1 MRGRR
6 PGKTGGVFAGIRRGF
21 FLAENDADG
30 RESFPAVEK
39 SMLNR
44 LQEGLL
50 VFEALGTDSVQYAT
64 WLMRSCRL
72 TLWRNAV
79 MVTRSRV
86 WNIRGLAAGI
96 GLVMGA
102 VAIIAL
108 PSEPTAFASGV
119 PAGMTQGFSEIVKKV
134 TPAVVNIAVTGG
146 GEGRG
151 RGRKPP
157 IPPGPFGGPPGEDA
171 PEGELP
177 TPPPM
182 PPGGGHG
189 RPDQSA
195 GSGVIFDQNGFIVTN
210 NHVVEGATQ
219 ITVTLS
225 DRREFSAKVVGT
237 DPKTDLAVVK
247 IEARDLPSLKWAEY
261 EKLQVG
267 DLVLAVGSPFG
278 LSSTVTL
285 GIISALGRGN
295 VGIADYEDFIQT
307 DAAINPGNSG
317 GALVN
322 LSGELIGINTAIF
335 SRTGGSEG
343 IGFAIPS
350 SIALDIVDSL
360 QKTGKVVRG
369 WMGVAIQ
376 EITPALAKSFKL
388 PEQRK
393 GVLISDVN
401 ENGPSHAAGVKRG
414 DVVIA
419 FNGKEVQNVSQL
431 RNLVARTM
439 VGKDAQVKV
448 LRDGKEQTIAVK
460 VAERPTDEMLA
471 KKEPSAPK
479 EPVETAKL
487 PDNVLASLRVQ
498 GLDTATMSQLNIPA
512 KMTGVVVTSVE
523 SGGSAEA
530 AGLQRGDVIQEVNHE
545 VVKTLEDYQKASSKL
560 KKDELAVLL
569 LSRQGNNLF
578 VAVNPK

>member
-1 MRGRR
+1 M
-6 PGKTGGVFAGIRRGF
+6 
-21 FLAENDADG
+21 
-30 RESFPAVEK
+30 
-39 SMLNR
+39 
-44 LQEGLL
+44 
-50 VFEALGTDSVQYAT
+50 
-64 WLMRSCRL
+64 
-72 TLWRNAV
+72 V
-79 MVTRSRV
+79 MRSRV
-86 WNIRGLAAGI
+86 WNMRGLVAGI
-96 GLVMGA
+96 GLIMGA
-102 VAIIAL
+102 ATVTIL
-108 PSEPTAFASGV
+108 SSEPTAFAAGV

-134 TPAVVNIAVTGG
+134 TPAVVNIAVNGG
-146 GEGRG
+146 GEGKG
-151 RGRKPP
+151 RGRKSPV
-157 IPPGPFGGPPGEDA
+157 PPGPFGGPHGEEA

-195 GSGVIFDQNGFIVTN
+195 GSGVIFDSNGFIVTN

-247 IEARDLPSLKWAEY
+247 IEAKDLPSLKWAEY

-322 LSGELIGINTAIF
+322 VSGELIGINTAIF

-401 ENGPSHAAGVKRG
+401 ENGPSYTAGMKRG
-414 DVVIA
+414 DVVIS

-431 RNLVARTM
+431 RNLVARTI

-460 VAERPTDEMLA
+460 VAERPTDEVLA
-471 KKEPSAPK
+471 KKEPASSK

-487 PDNVLASLRVQ
+487 PDNVLASIRVQ
-498 GLDTATMSQLNIPA
+498 GLDAATMSQLNIPA

-523 SGGSAEA
+523 GGGPAEA

-545 VVKTLEDYQKASSKL
+545 VVKTLEDYQTASNKL

>member
-1 MRGRR
+1 MVNRMLFG
-6 PGKTGGVFAGIRRGF
+6 GALVLAVSLATGYQG
-21 FLAENDADG
+21 
-30 RESFPAVEK
+30 
-39 SMLNR
+39 
-44 LQEGLL
+44 
-50 VFEALGTDSVQYAT
+50 
-64 WLMRSCRL
+64 
-72 TLWRNAV
+72 
-79 MVTRSRV
+79 
-86 WNIRGLAAGI
+86 
-96 GLVMGA
+96 
-102 VAIIAL
+102 
-108 PSEPTAFASGV
+108 EPTATAAGV
-119 PAGMTQGFSEIVKKV
+119 PPTLVAQGFSEIVKKA

-146 GEGRG
+146 GESGRR
-151 RGRKPP
+151 RGL
-157 IPPGPFGGPPGEDA
+157 PPGPFGGPPGGGEE
-171 PEGELP
+171 PGGELP

-182 PPGGGHG
+182 PPGPPAPHG

-195 GSGVIFDQNGFIVTN
+195 GSGVVLDPNGYIVTN

-225 DRREFSAKVVGT
+225 DRREFPAKVIGT
-237 DPKTDLAVVK
+237 DPKTDLAVIK
-247 IEARDLPSLKWAEY
+247 IEAKDLPSLKWAEY

-322 LSGELIGINTAIF
+322 MNGELIGINTAIF

-350 SIALDIVDSL
+350 SIALDIVESL

-401 ENGPSHAAGVKRG
+401 ENGPSHTAGIKRG
-414 DVVIA
+414 DVVVA
-419 FNGKEVQNVSQL
+419 FNGKDVQSVSQL
-431 RNLVARTM
+431 RNLVARTV
-439 VGKDAQVKV
+439 VGKDAQIKV

-460 VAERPTDEMLA
+460 VAERPSDEMLA
-471 KKEPSAPK
+471 KKEPVPQK
-479 EPVETAKL
+479 EQGETIKP

-498 GLDTATMSQLNIPA
+498 TLDNALMSQLNIPS
-512 KMTGVVVTSVE
+512 KTTGVVITSVE
-523 SGGSAEA
+523 QGGQAEA

-545 VVKTLEDYQKASSKL
+545 TIKSIDDYQKAAGKI

-569 LSRQGNNLF
+569 VNRQGNSLF

>member
-1 MRGRR
+1 MVIRSRGRN
-6 PGKTGGVFAGIRRGF
+6 V
-21 FLAENDADG
+21 
-30 RESFPAVEK
+30 
-39 SMLNR
+39 
-44 LQEGLL
+44 
-50 VFEALGTDSVQYAT
+50 
-64 WLMRSCRL
+64 
-72 TLWRNAV
+72 
-79 MVTRSRV
+79 
-86 WNIRGLAAGI
+86 RGLIAGI
-96 GLVMGA
+96 GLVMGTFACA
-102 VAIIAL
+102 VLPDEPIA
-108 PSEPTAFASGV
+108 AGV
-119 PAGMTQGFSEIVKKV
+119 PAGLTQGFSEIVNQV

-146 GEGRG
+146 GKTGGRG
-151 RGRKPP
+151 RRSPL
-157 IPPGPFGGPPGEDA
+157 PPGPFEVPPGE
-171 PEGELP
+171 EGPGGQLP
-177 TPPPM
+177 IPPPM

-195 GSGVIFDQNGFIVTN
+195 GSGVVVDPNGFIVTN

-225 DRREFSAKVVGT
+225 DRREFIATVVGT

-247 IEARDLPSLKWAEY
+247 IEAKNLPALKWAEY

-322 LSGELIGINTAIF
+322 VNGELIGINTAIF

-350 SIALDIVDSL
+350 SIALDIVESL

-401 ENGPSHAAGVKRG
+401 ENGPSHAAGIKRG

-419 FNGKEVQNVSQL
+419 FNGKDVLNVSQL

-448 LRDGKEQTIAVK
+448 LRDGKEQTIMVK

-471 KKEPSAPK
+471 KKEPAAPK
-479 EPVETAKL
+479 EPLETVKL

-498 GLDTATMSQLNIPA
+498 ALDAATMSQLNIPA
-512 KMTGVVVTSVE
+512 KTTGVVVASVE
-523 SGGSAEA
+523 SGGAAEA

-545 VVKTLEDYQKASSKL
+545 VVKTLEDYQKASSLL

-569 LSRQGNNLF
+569 LSRQGNSLF
-578 VAVNPK
+578 VAVNPQ

>member
-1 MRGRR
+1 MVMWSREKNALVALVCLCVVAVACSTL
-6 PGKTGGVFAGIRRGF
+6 PTG
-21 FLAENDADG
+21 
-30 RESFPAVEK
+30 
-39 SMLNR
+39 SM
-44 LQEGLL
+44 
-50 VFEALGTDSVQYAT
+50 AS
-64 WLMRSCRL
+64 
-72 TLWRNAV
+72 
-79 MVTRSRV
+79 
-86 WNIRGLAAGI
+86 AAG
-96 GLVMGA
+96 VP
-102 VAIIAL
+102 
-108 PSEPTAFASGV
+108 PSMA
-119 PAGMTQGFSEIVKKV
+119 QGFSEIVKKV

-146 GEGRG
+146 GEGGG
-151 RGRKPP
+151 RGRRPL
-157 IPPGPFGGPPGEDA
+157 PPGPFGGPPGEE
-171 PEGELP
+171 PPGGELP

-182 PPGGGHG
+182 PPPGPHG

-195 GSGVIFDQNGFIVTN
+195 GSGVIVDSNGYIVTN

-225 DRREFSAKVVGT
+225 DRREFSAKIIGT
-237 DPKTDLAVVK
+237 DPKTDLAVIK
-247 IEARDLPSLKWAEY
+247 IEVKDLPALRWAEY

-267 DLVLAVGSPFG
+267 DLVLAIGSPFG

-317 GALVN
+317 GALIN
-322 LSGELIGINTAIF
+322 MNGDLIGINTAIF

-350 SIALDIVDSL
+350 SIALDIVESL

-401 ENGPSHAAGVKRG
+401 ENGPSYEAGIKRG

-419 FNGKEVQNVSQL
+419 FNGKDVQSVSQL

-439 VGKDAQVKV
+439 VGKDAQVKI
-448 LRDGKEQTIAVK
+448 LRDGREQTLNVK
-460 VAERPTDEMLA
+460 VAERPSDEMLA
-471 KKEPSAPK
+471 KKEPAPK
-479 EPVETAKL
+479 EPTDTIKP
-487 PDNVLASLRVQ
+487 PDNVLAALRIQ
-498 GLDTATMSQLNIPA
+498 ALDPAMMSQMNIPA
-512 KMTGVVVTSVE
+512 KTTGVVIASVE
-523 SGGSAEA
+523 AGSSAEA

-545 VVKTLEDYQKASSKL
+545 VVKTLDDYQKAANKI

>member
-1 MRGRR
+1 M
-6 PGKTGGVFAGIRRGF
+6 A
-21 FLAENDADG
+21 
-30 RESFPAVEK
+30 
-39 SMLNR
+39 
-44 LQEGLL
+44 
-50 VFEALGTDSVQYAT
+50 
-64 WLMRSCRL
+64 
-72 TLWRNAV
+72 
-79 MVTRSRV
+79 TRSQGGNV
-86 WNIRGLAAGI
+86 LGLVAGI
-96 GLVMGA
+96 GLVMSTVAFA
-102 VAIIAL
+102 VL
-108 PSEPTAFASGV
+108 PSEPTAIAAGV
-119 PAGMTQGFSEIVKKV
+119 PAGLTQGFSEIVKKV

-151 RGRKPP
+151 RGRRPP
-157 IPPGPFGGPPGEDA
+157 LPPGPFGGPPGEEA
-171 PEGELP
+171 PGGELP

-195 GSGVIFDQNGFIVTN
+195 GSGVIVDSNGFIVTN
-210 NHVVEGATQ
+210 NHVVEGATE

-247 IEARDLPSLKWAEY
+247 IEAKNLPSLKWAEY

-285 GIISALGRGN
+285 GIVSALGRGN

-322 LSGELIGINTAIF
+322 MNGELMGINTAIF

-350 SIALDIVDSL
+350 SIALDIVESL

-401 ENGPSHAAGVKRG
+401 ENGPSHAAGIKRG

-439 VGKDAQVKV
+439 VGQDAQVKI
-448 LRDGKEQTIAVK
+448 LRDGKEQSIAVK

-471 KKEPSAPK
+471 KKEPSVPK
-479 EPVETAKL
+479 EPVETVKL

-498 GLDTATMSQLNIPA
+498 GLDGATMSQFKIPA
-512 KMTGVVVTSVE
+512 KTTGVVVTSVE
-523 SGGSAEA
+523 NGGAAEA

-545 VVKTLEDYQKASSKL
+545 VVKTLDEYQKASGML

-569 LSRQGNNLF
+569 LSRQGNSLF

>member
-1 MRGRR
+1 M
-6 PGKTGGVFAGIRRGF
+6 VMWS
-21 FLAENDADG
+21 
-30 RESFPAVEK
+30 REK
-39 SMLNR
+39 
-44 LQEGLL
+44 
-50 VFEALGTDSVQYAT
+50 
-64 WLMRSCRL
+64 
-72 TLWRNAV
+72 NA
-79 MVTRSRV
+79 
-86 WNIRGLAAGI
+86 I
-96 GLVMGA
+96 
-102 VAIIAL
+102 IIAL
-108 PSEPTAFASGV
+108 VFLCVVAVACSTLPTGSTAVAAGV
-119 PAGMTQGFSEIVKKV
+119 PPSMAQGFSDIVKKV

-146 GEGRG
+146 GEGG
-151 RGRKPP
+151 RGRRPL
-157 IPPGPFGGPPGEDA
+157 PPGPFGGPPGEE
-171 PEGELP
+171 PPGGELP
-177 TPPPM
+177 TPPPVP
-182 PPGGGHG
+182 PPGPHG

-195 GSGVIFDQNGFIVTN
+195 GSGVILDSSGYIVTN
-210 NHVVEGATQ
+210 NHVVEGASQ

-225 DRREFSAKVVGT
+225 DRREFSAKIIGT
-237 DPKTDLAVVK
+237 DPKTDLAVIK
-247 IEARDLPSLKWAEY
+247 IEAKDLPALKWAEY

-267 DLVLAVGSPFG
+267 DLVLAIGSPFG

-322 LSGELIGINTAIF
+322 VNGDLIGINTAIF

-350 SIALDIVDSL
+350 SIALDIVESL

-393 GVLISDVN
+393 GVLVSDVN
-401 ENGPSHAAGVKRG
+401 ENGPSYEAGIKRG

-419 FNGKEVQNVSQL
+419 FNGKDVQSVSQL
-431 RNLVARTM
+431 RNLVARTI
-439 VGKDAQVKV
+439 VGKDAQVKI
-448 LRDGKEQTIAVK
+448 LRDGKEQTLNVK
-460 VAERPTDEMLA
+460 VAERPSDEMLA
-471 KKEPSAPK
+471 RKEPAPK
-479 EPVETAKL
+479 EPMETIKP
-487 PDNVLASLRVQ
+487 PDNVLAALRIQ
-498 GLDTATMSQLNIPA
+498 ALDPAMMSQMNIPA
-512 KMTGVVVTSVE
+512 KTTGVVITSVE
-523 SGGSAEA
+523 AGSSAEA

-545 VVKTLEDYQKASSKL
+545 VVKSLDDYQKAAGKI

>member
-1 MRGRR
+1 MQ
-6 PGKTGGVFAGIRRGF
+6 KWSKVLMCLLVLAGVLYVVAPWPPIVAAGVP
-21 FLAENDADG
+21 
-30 RESFPAVEK
+30 PAV
-39 SMLNR
+39 
-44 LQEGLL
+44 
-50 VFEALGTDSVQYAT
+50 A
-64 WLMRSCRL
+64 
-72 TLWRNAV
+72 
-79 MVTRSRV
+79 
-86 WNIRGLAAGI
+86 
-96 GLVMGA
+96 
-102 VAIIAL
+102 
-108 PSEPTAFASGV
+108 
-119 PAGMTQGFSEIVKKV
+119 QGFSEIVKKV

-146 GEGRG
+146 SEGGRG
-151 RGRKPP
+151 RRPL
-157 IPPGPFGGPPGEDA
+157 PPGPFGGPPGGGEE
-171 PEGELP
+171 PGGELP
-177 TPPPM
+177 TPPPA
-182 PPGGGHG
+182 PPGPHG

-195 GSGVIFDQNGFIVTN
+195 GSGVILDPNGYIVTN

-225 DRREFSAKVVGT
+225 DRREFTAKVVGA

-247 IEARDLPSLKWAEY
+247 IDAKDLPSIKWAEY

-322 LSGELIGINTAIF
+322 MNGELIGINTAIF

-350 SIALDIVDSL
+350 SIALDIVESL

-401 ENGPSHAAGVKRG
+401 ENGPSHAAGIKRG
-414 DVVIA
+414 DVVVA
-419 FNGKEVQNVSQL
+419 FNGKDVQSVSQL
-431 RNLVARTM
+431 RNLVARTV
-439 VGKDAQVKV
+439 VGKDAQVKI
-448 LRDGKEQTIAVK
+448 LRDGKEQTLSVK
-460 VAERPTDEMLA
+460 VAERPSDEMLA
-471 KKEPSAPK
+471 RKEPAPSK
-479 EPVETAKL
+479 EPGETIKP

-498 GLDTATMSQLNIPA
+498 SLDNAMMSQLNIPA
-512 KMTGVVVTSVE
+512 KTTGVVVSSVE
-523 SGGSAEA
+523 PGGAAEA
-530 AGLQRGDVIQEVNHE
+530 AGIQRGDVIQEVNHE
-545 VVKTLEDYQKASSKL
+545 TVKSLDDYQKAAQKI
-560 KKDELAVLL
+560 KKEELAVLL

>member
-1 MRGRR
+1 
-6 PGKTGGVFAGIRRGF
+6 
-21 FLAENDADG
+21 
-30 RESFPAVEK
+30 
-39 SMLNR
+39 
-44 LQEGLL
+44 
-50 VFEALGTDSVQYAT
+50 
-64 WLMRSCRL
+64 
-72 TLWRNAV
+72 
-79 MVTRSRV
+79 MVTRSKGG
-86 WNIRGLAAGI
+86 NTL
-96 GLVMGA
+96 GLVAAMSLAMGTVALA
-102 VAIIAL
+102 VL
-108 PSEPTAFASGV
+108 PGEPVAFAGTS
-119 PAGMTQGFSEIVKKV
+119 AGLTQGFSEIVKKV

-146 GEGRG
+146 GGGGGKGR
-151 RGRKPP
+151 RAPL
-157 IPPGPFGGPPGEDA
+157 PPGPFGGPPGEEA

-182 PPGGGHG
+182 PPGGPG
-189 RPDQSA
+189 RPDQSG
-195 GSGVIFDQNGFIVTN
+195 GSGVIVNSNGFIVTN

-247 IEARDLPSLKWAEY
+247 IDAKDLPFLKWADY

-267 DLVLAVGSPFG
+267 DLALAIGSPFG

-285 GIISALGRGN
+285 GIISALGRS

-322 LSGELIGINTAIF
+322 MSGELMGINTAIF

-376 EITPALAKSFKL
+376 EITPALAKSFKF
-388 PEQRK
+388 PAERK

-401 ENGPSHAAGVKRG
+401 ENGPSYVAGIRRG

-439 VGKDAQVKV
+439 VGKDALVKV
-448 LRDGKEQTIAVK
+448 LREGKEQTLAVK

-479 EPVETAKL
+479 EQPETVKL

-498 GLDTATMSQLNIPA
+498 GLDAALMSQFNISA
-512 KMTGVVVTSVE
+512 KMTGVVVTSVTT
-523 SGGSAEA
+523 GGAAEA
-530 AGLQRGDVIQEVNHE
+530 AGVQRGDVIQEVNHE
-545 VVKTLEDYQKASSKL
+545 AVKTAEDYQRASQQL
-560 KKDELAVLL
+560 KKEELAVLL

>member
-1 MRGRR
+1 MVNR
-6 PGKTGGVFAGIRRGF
+6 TQQATNVFISG
-21 FLAENDADG
+21 
-30 RESFPAVEK
+30 
-39 SMLNR
+39 
-44 LQEGLL
+44 
-50 VFEALGTDSVQYAT
+50 
-64 WLMRSCRL
+64 
-72 TLWRNAV
+72 
-79 MVTRSRV
+79 
-86 WNIRGLAAGI
+86 GLALCA
-96 GLVMGA
+96 LVGSGCVSPVSA
-102 VAIIAL
+102 A
-108 PSEPTAFASGV
+108 GV
-119 PAGMTQGFSEIVKKV
+119 PPAWAQGFSEIVKKT

-146 GEGRG
+146 GEGSRRRG
-151 RGRKPP
+151 GMPP
-157 IPPGPFGGPPGEDA
+157 NPFGTPPPPGDEPGGGES
-171 PEGELP
+171 P
-177 TPPPM
+177 TPPPGPHG
-182 PPGGGHG
+182 PPAPHG

-195 GSGVIFDQNGFIVTN
+195 GSGVILDANGFIVTN

-237 DPKTDLAVVK
+237 DPKTDLAVIK
-247 IEARDLPSLKWAEY
+247 IEAKELPSLKWAEY

-322 LSGELIGINTAIF
+322 MNGDLIGINTAIF

-414 DVVIA
+414 DVVVA
-419 FNGKEVQNVSQL
+419 FNGKEVQSVSQL

-448 LRDGKEQTIAVK
+448 LREGKEQLISVK
-460 VAERPTDEMLA
+460 VAERPSDELLA
-471 KKEPSAPK
+471 KKDSAPPK
-479 EPVETAKL
+479 DAGETMKL

-498 GLDTATMSQLNIPA
+498 TLDNALMSQLNISS
-512 KMTGVVVTSVE
+512 KMAGVVITSVE
-523 SGGSAEA
+523 PGGPGEA

-545 VVKTLEDYQKASSKL
+545 PIKTLGDYQKSSEKI

-569 LSRQGNNLF
+569 VNRQGNSLF

>member
-1 MRGRR
+1 MRNWSQQATRVLVGC
-6 PGKTGGVFAGIRRGF
+6 GLVGCALIGTGCM
-21 FLAENDADG
+21 
-30 RESFPAVEK
+30 S
-39 SMLNR
+39 
-44 LQEGLL
+44 
-50 VFEALGTDSVQYAT
+50 SV
-64 WLMRSCRL
+64 S
-72 TLWRNAV
+72 
-79 MVTRSRV
+79 
-86 WNIRGLAAGI
+86 AAG
-96 GLVMGA
+96 
-102 VAIIAL
+102 
-108 PSEPTAFASGV
+108 V
-119 PAGMTQGFSEIVKKV
+119 PPAWAQGFSDIVKKT

-146 GEGRG
+146 REGGRRRG
-151 RGRKPP
+151 GVPP
-157 IPPGPFGGPPGEDA
+157 VPPFGTPPGDEPGGGES
-171 PEGELP
+171 P
-177 TPPPM
+177 TPPSPHG
-182 PPGGGHG
+182 PPVPHG

-195 GSGVIFDQNGFIVTN
+195 GSGVILDANGYIVTN

-237 DPKTDLAVVK
+237 DPKTDLAVIK
-247 IEARDLPSLKWAEY
+247 IEAKDLPSLKWAEY
-261 EKLQVG
+261 EGLQVG

-322 LSGELIGINTAIF
+322 MNGELIGINTAIF

-388 PEQRK
+388 PEERK

-401 ENGPSHAAGVKRG
+401 ENGPSHAAGIKRG
-414 DVVIA
+414 DVVVA
-419 FNGKEVQNVSQL
+419 FNGKEVQSVSQL

-448 LRDGKEQTIAVK
+448 VREGKEQLIAVK
-460 VAERPTDEMLA
+460 VAERPSDEMLA
-471 KKEPSAPK
+471 KREPGPPK
-479 EPVETAKL
+479 ESGEMIKP

-498 GLDTATMSQLNIPA
+498 ALDNALMSQLNISA
-512 KMTGVVVTSVE
+512 KTTGVVITSVE
-523 SGGSAEA
+523 PGGEAEA
-530 AGLQRGDVIQEVNHE
+530 AGLQRGDVLQEINHE
-545 VVKTLEDYQKASSKL
+545 PVKSLADYQKAAEKI
-560 KKDELAVLL
+560 KKDEPAVVFVN
-569 LSRQGNNLF
+569 RQGNSLY
-578 VAVNPK
+578 VAINPK

>member
-1 MRGRR
+1 MANWSQQATKMLLGS
-6 PGKTGGVFAGIRRGF
+6 GLIVWALSGSGCV
-21 FLAENDADG
+21 
-30 RESFPAVEK
+30 SPA
-39 SMLNR
+39 S
-44 LQEGLL
+44 
-50 VFEALGTDSVQYAT
+50 
-64 WLMRSCRL
+64 
-72 TLWRNAV
+72 
-79 MVTRSRV
+79 
-86 WNIRGLAAGI
+86 AAG
-96 GLVMGA
+96 
-102 VAIIAL
+102 
-108 PSEPTAFASGV
+108 V
-119 PAGMTQGFSEIVKKV
+119 PPAWAQGFSDIVKRT

-146 GEGRG
+146 GEGSRRRG
-151 RGRKPP
+151 GV
-157 IPPGPFGGPPGEDA
+157 PPGPFGAPPPGDE
-171 PEGELP
+171 PGGGESP
-177 TPPPM
+177 TPPPIPHGPPM
-182 PPGGGHG
+182 PHG

-195 GSGVIFDQNGFIVTN
+195 GSGVILDSNGYIVTN

-219 ITVTLS
+219 IAVTLS

-237 DPKTDLAVVK
+237 DPKTDLAVIK
-247 IEARDLPSLKWAEY
+247 IEAKDLPSLKWAEY
-261 EKLQVG
+261 DKLQVG

-322 LSGELIGINTAIF
+322 MNGDLIGINTAIF

-350 SIALDIVDSL
+350 SIALDIVESL
-360 QKTGKVVRG
+360 QRTGKVVRG

-414 DVVIA
+414 DVVVA
-419 FNGKEVQNVSQL
+419 FNGKDVQSVSQL
-431 RNLVARTM
+431 RNLVARTV

-448 LRDGKEQTIAVK
+448 LREGKEQLIVVK
-460 VAERPTDEMLA
+460 VAERPSDEMLA
-471 KKEPSAPK
+471 KKEPAPPK
-479 EPVETAKL
+479 EPGETMKL

-498 GLDTATMSQLNIPA
+498 TLDNALMSQLNISA
-512 KMTGVVVTSVE
+512 KTAGVVITSVDP
-523 SGGSAEA
+523 GGPAEA
-530 AGLQRGDVIQEVNHE
+530 AGLQRGDVIQEINHE
-545 VVKTLEDYQKASSKL
+545 SIKSLSDYQKAAEKI

-569 LSRQGNNLF
+569 VNRQGNSLF
-578 VAVNPK
+578 VAINPR

>member
-1 MRGRR
+1 MVNGSQQTV
-6 PGKTGGVFAGIRRGF
+6 KVSIGG
-21 FLAENDADG
+21 
-30 RESFPAVEK
+30 
-39 SMLNR
+39 
-44 LQEGLL
+44 GLIL
-50 VFEALGTDSVQYAT
+50 VACAFTDLGGWSSA
-64 WLMRSCRL
+64 S
-72 TLWRNAV
+72 
-79 MVTRSRV
+79 
-86 WNIRGLAAGI
+86 AAG
-96 GLVMGA
+96 V
-102 VAIIAL
+102 
-108 PSEPTAFASGV
+108 PPAFAE
-119 PAGMTQGFSEIVKKV
+119 GFSEIVKKT

-146 GEGRG
+146 REGGRRRG
-151 RGRKPP
+151 GL
-157 IPPGPFGGPPGEDA
+157 PPGPFVPPPGDE
-171 PEGELP
+171 PGGGELP

-182 PPGGGHG
+182 PPGPPSPHG

-195 GSGVIFDQNGFIVTN
+195 GSGVVYDSNGYIVTN

-225 DRREFSAKVVGT
+225 DRREFSAKIIGT
-237 DPKTDLAVVK
+237 DPKTDLAVIK
-247 IEARDLPSLKWAEY
+247 IEAKGLPALTWAEY

-322 LSGELIGINTAIF
+322 MNGDLIGINTAIF

-350 SIALDIVDSL
+350 SIALDIVESL
-360 QKTGKVVRG
+360 QNTGKVVRG

-388 PEQRK
+388 PEERK

-401 ENGPSHAAGVKRG
+401 ENGPSHAAGIKRG
-414 DVVIA
+414 DVVLA
-419 FNGKEVQNVSQL
+419 FNGKEVQSVSQL

-448 LRDGKEQTIAVK
+448 LRDGKEQIIAIK
-460 VAERPTDEMLA
+460 VAERPSDELLA
-471 KKEPSAPK
+471 RKEPSPPK
-479 EPVETAKL
+479 EQGETIKP
-487 PDNVLASLRVQ
+487 PDNVLASLHVQ
-498 GLDTATMSQLNIPA
+498 ALDNALMSQLNIPA
-512 KMTGVVVTSVE
+512 KTSGVVITSVE
-523 SGGSAEA
+523 PGGQAEA

-545 VVKTLEDYQKASSKL
+545 PVATLDDYQQAANKI

-569 LSRQGNNLF
+569 VNRQGNSLF
-578 VAVNPK
+578 VAINPK

>member
-1 MRGRR
+1 
-6 PGKTGGVFAGIRRGF
+6 
-21 FLAENDADG
+21 
-30 RESFPAVEK
+30 
-39 SMLNR
+39 
-44 LQEGLL
+44 
-50 VFEALGTDSVQYAT
+50 
-64 WLMRSCRL
+64 
-72 TLWRNAV
+72 
-79 MVTRSRV
+79 
-86 WNIRGLAAGI
+86 
-96 GLVMGA
+96 
-102 VAIIAL
+102 
-108 PSEPTAFASGV
+108 
-119 PAGMTQGFSEIVKKV
+119 
-134 TPAVVNIAVTGG
+134 
-146 GEGRG
+146 
-151 RGRKPP
+151 
-157 IPPGPFGGPPGEDA
+157 
-171 PEGELP
+171 
-177 TPPPM
+177 M

-195 GSGVIFDQNGFIVTN
+195 GSGVIFDSNGFIVTN

-247 IEARDLPSLKWAEY
+247 IEAKDLPSLKWAEY

-322 LSGELIGINTAIF
+322 VSGELIGINTAIF

-414 DVVIA
+414 DVVIS

-431 RNLVARTM
+431 RNLVARTI

-471 KKEPSAPK
+471 KKEPASAK

-487 PDNVLASLRVQ
+487 PDNVLASIRVQ
-498 GLDTATMSQLNIPA
+498 GLDAATMSQLNIPA

-523 SGGSAEA
+523 GGGPAEA

-545 VVKTLEDYQKASSKL
+545 VVKTLEDYQTASNKL

-569 LSRQGNNLF
+569 LNRQGNNLF

>member
-1 MRGRR
+1 M
-6 PGKTGGVFAGIRRGF
+6 VMWS
-21 FLAENDADG
+21 
-30 RESFPAVEK
+30 REK
-39 SMLNR
+39 N
-44 LQEGLL
+44 
-50 VFEALGTDSVQYAT
+50 
-64 WLMRSCRL
+64 
-72 TLWRNAV
+72 
-79 MVTRSRV
+79 
-86 WNIRGLAAGI
+86 
-96 GLVMGA
+96 
-102 VAIIAL
+102 AIIAL
-108 PSEPTAFASGV
+108 VFLCVVAVACSNLPTGSMASAAGV
-119 PAGMTQGFSEIVKKV
+119 PPSMAQGFAEIVKKV

-146 GEGRG
+146 GEGGG
-151 RGRKPP
+151 RGRRPL
-157 IPPGPFGGPPGEDA
+157 PPGPFGGPPGEE
-171 PEGELP
+171 PPGGELP

-182 PPGGGHG
+182 PPPGPHG

-195 GSGVIFDQNGFIVTN
+195 GSGVVLDPTGYIVTN

-225 DRREFSAKVVGT
+225 DRREFSAKIIGA
-237 DPKTDLAVVK
+237 DPKTDLAVIK
-247 IEARDLPSLKWAEY
+247 IEAKDLPALRWAEY
-261 EKLQVG
+261 DKLQVG
-267 DLVLAVGSPFG
+267 DLVLAIGSPFG

-317 GALVN
+317 GALIN
-322 LSGELIGINTAIF
+322 MNGDLIGINTAIF

-350 SIALDIVDSL
+350 SIALDIVESL

-401 ENGPSHAAGVKRG
+401 ENGPSYEAGMKRG
-414 DVVIA
+414 DVVVA
-419 FNGKEVQNVSQL
+419 FNGKDVQSVSQL
-431 RNLVARTM
+431 RNLVARTI
-439 VGKDAQVKV
+439 VGKDAQVKI
-448 LRDGKEQTIAVK
+448 LRDGKEQTLNVK
-460 VAERPTDEMLA
+460 VAERPSDEMLA
-471 KKEPSAPK
+471 KREPAPK
-479 EPVETAKL
+479 EPAETIKP
-487 PDNVLASLRVQ
+487 PDNVLAALRIQ
-498 GLDTATMSQLNIPA
+498 ALDPAMMSQMNIPSRT
-512 KMTGVVVTSVE
+512 TGVVVTSVE
-523 SGGSAEA
+523 AGSSAEA

-545 VVKTLEDYQKASSKL
+545 VVKSLDDYQKAANKI